1 MPESLDTGQPVKGI
15 HVHSPGLE
23 CQQVKKRWDQW
34 GSQWSQFTSM
44 LWHGHLAY
52 PTDTDHPSAT
62 VIPQDSIKQKKKSM
76 EQTANPVSS
85 EMVLQLWRIPNTNS
99 VILSS
104 DHMRAIKRQTVDSL
118 LVRRRLQMAT
128 SIAGSVETPLWPHRP
143 HR

>member
-1 MPESLDTGQPVKGI
+1 
-15 HVHSPGLE
+15 
-23 CQQVKKRWDQW
+23 
-34 GSQWSQFTSM
+34 
-44 LWHGHLAY
+44 
-52 PTDTDHPSAT
+52 
-62 VIPQDSIKQKKKSM
+62 M